1 MPIYKY
7 LPERFADAFVNRGEV
22 LFRSLSYFHDLESTD
37 GRADA
42 YEGTRRYRPHGGL
55 EITSVTTGQ
64 KSNFPESVS
73 LESTAKTS
81 DIFVFCASTQLGPT
95 LAQEFQADTC
105 IEIVDETRFV
115 ARLRAALTRRIR
127 VRAPKTLLRGLVNY
141 YECSEAPIVDWALP
155 DRITMSKPARF
166 KHQHEYRF
174 AFAINDAFR
183 VQNTTQ
189 ILTTRE
195 RAAAVLAESYPQ
207 DLLVVGNLHRLVNV
221 HRFNIAAA

>member
-1 MPIYKY
+1 
-7 LPERFADAFVNRGEV
+7 
-22 LFRSLSYFHDLESTD
+22 
-37 GRADA
+37 
-42 YEGTRRYRPHGGL
+42 
-55 EITSVTTGQ
+55 
-64 KSNFPESVS
+64 
-73 LESTAKTS
+73 
-81 DIFVFCASTQLGPT
+81 
-95 LAQEFQADTC
+95 
-105 IEIVDETRFV
+105 
-115 ARLRAALTRRIR
+115 
-127 VRAPKTLLRGLVNY
+127 
-141 YECSEAPIVDWALP
+141 
-155 DRITMSKPARF
+155 MSKPARF